1 MKRYLPVLS
10 LLALGLST
18 TACQKQQDHADEI
31 TSLEISEI
39 EEVEAN
45 YTVCHMVPLETT
57 ADNLLGDIL
66 LVKTLDND
74 IFIYDD
80 KARNAIHRFNLKGD
94 YLGKV
99 VEAGEAPG
107 MVRNIRDFVPTDS
120 GLEVLV
126 GMGDYSQ
133 VVIFDE
139 SYEILKEIKLDY
151 HGSSF
156 EKLTGDLYV
165 VSGSYNK
172 PNVNHRVAVL
182 NADGEKLKVFLP
194 NDYSNQMLP
203 MEERNF
209 HKVGDRI
216 FFHEVFNP
224 VAYEINKDTLEA
236 RHQFDFGRYAIPS
249 QFWEVDIMQGFEM
262 IHKNGFAI
270 IYSYWENE
278 SKAFCEIYIEGEG
291 ENKNHQVIWDKE
303 SNKAVKRI
311 LSKDKNAAFYHPVGL
326 VGEKLVFIAQAAHV
340 LNLETDIDTQGVDKD
355 DNPVLL
361 FVDF

>member
-1 MKRYLPVLS
+1 MKRYVPALS
-10 LLALGLST
+10 VLALGLST
-18 TACQKQQDHADEI
+18 IACQKQQDHADEI
-31 TSLEISEI
+31 TSSEISEI

-45 YTVCHMVPLETT
+45 YTVSHMVPLETT

-66 LVKTLDND
+66 LVKTLNND

-99 VEAGEAPG
+99 VEVGEAPG

-151 HGSSF
+151 QGSSF
-156 EKLTGDLYV
+156 EKLASDLYV

-224 VAYEINKDTLEA
+224 VAYEISKDTLEA

-262 IHKNGFAI
+262 INKNGFAI

-311 LSKDKNAAFYHPVGL
+311 LSKDKNAAFYNPVGL

-340 LNLETDIDTQGVDKD
+340 LNLETDFDTQGLDKD

>member
-1 MKRYLPVLS
+1 MKRYLPVLFV
-10 LLALGLST
+10 LAVGLCNM
-18 TACQKQQDHADEI
+18 ACQKKLDHADGI
-31 TSLEISEI
+31 KSLEINEI
-39 EEVEAN
+39 EEVETN
-45 YTVCHMVPLETT
+45 YTVSHIVPLETT
-57 ADNLLGDIL
+57 ADNLLGDNL
-66 LVKTLDND
+66 LVKTLGNN

-80 KARNAIHRFNLKGD
+80 KARNAIHHFNLKGE
-94 YLGKV
+94 YFGKV

-151 HGSSF
+151 QGSSF
-156 EKLTGDLYV
+156 EKLASDLYV

-172 PNVNHRVAVL
+172 PYVNHRVAVL
-182 NADGEKLKVFLP
+182 NAEGEKLKVFLP

-209 HKVGDRI
+209 HKVGDRV

-224 VAYEINKDTLEA
+224 VAYEISKDTLEA

-262 IHKNGFAI
+262 INKNGFAN
-270 IYSYWENE
+270 IYSYWENG
-278 SKAFCEIYIEGEG
+278 SRAFYEIYIEGEG

-303 SNKAVKRI
+303 SNKGVQRI
-311 LSKDKNAAFYHPVGL
+311 LSKDENAAFYHPVGL

-340 LNLETDIDTQGVDKD
+340 LNLETAFDTKGLNKD